1 MNKFNIKGNK
11 MKTELNKLTERKLLK
26 YFKENGFGELSLI
39 EKPSK
44 SIQLAA
50 IEENINNCFK
60 LQSISEFVLRTIVE
74 KNDSVF
80 VELLKGGVKPSYK
93 TLVKAVS
100 INGNILVY
108 AIKNGI
114 EVNDELIKLA
124 LVNTPSVIN
133 SIKNPSIEVQVRY
146 LELVGTD
153 SRNTKITIE
162 SKIVLWLNNH
172 PTFKSILEKIFL
184 VDKNESNWETQEL
197 R

>member
-1 MNKFNIKGNK
+1 

-50 IEENINNCFK
+50 IEENINNCFI